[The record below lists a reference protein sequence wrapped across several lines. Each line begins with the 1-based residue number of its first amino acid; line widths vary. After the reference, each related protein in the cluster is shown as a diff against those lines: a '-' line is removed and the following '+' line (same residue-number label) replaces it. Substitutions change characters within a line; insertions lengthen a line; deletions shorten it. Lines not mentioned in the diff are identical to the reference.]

1 MVDFENILEMIPEG
15 WPASRKSARWEVLLC
30 WQRAAGREDGSTRVA
45 MPAMPAGAV
54 GCSA

>member
-1 MVDFENILEMIPEG
+1 MIPEG
-15 WPASRKSARWEVLLC
+15 AGGEEPPLGSALVLAKS
-30 WQRAAGREDGSTRVA
+30 AGREDGSTRVA